1 MKRASRLLAV
11 LCLALFSVQMS
22 GCFGKFAL
30 TRAMWEF
37 NKNVSSNK
45 FLQWAVFLVM
55 IIVPVYG
62 IGTLVDAL
70 VINSI
75 EFWTDSNPISSA
87 ETPDS
92 QTRVVRLSPEETLRL
107 TRDEAAGVMKVEV
120 ERAGQAPV
128 VRYFELLENGMVVRD
143 EGGALLI
150 QAQGQVD
157 GSVTVS
163 DAAGTTVAMHS
174 PEAVAQ
180 ARQVLLDDGA
190 AGLARY
196 AQNQVSPI
204 SQGLAQACVDAP

>member
-11 LCLALFSVQMS
+11 LCVALLSVQVS
-22 GCFGKFAL
+22 GCFGQFAL
-30 TRAMWEF
+30 TRAMWQF
-37 NKNVSSNK
+37 NKNISPNK

-55 IIVPVYG
+55 VIVPVYG

-75 EFWTDSNPISSA
+75 EFWTGSNPVASA
-87 ETPDS
+87 DSPDS
-92 QTRVVRLSPEETLRL
+92 HTRVVRLSPDETLRL

-128 VRYFELLENGMVVRD
+128 VRYFELLDEGMVVRD

-150 QAQGQVD
+150 QATGQVD
-157 GSVTVS
+157 GSVTVT
-163 DAAGTTVAMHS
+163 DAAGSTVAMHS

-180 ARQVLLDDGA
+180 ARQMLLDGGPE
-190 AGLARY
+190 GLAQY
-196 AQNQVSPI
+196 ARNQVSPL
-204 SQGLAQACVDAP
+204 SQGVAQVCVDQP